1 MNVTPEDN
9 TEVVRMMGDFN
20 SYLAEGKRQHSNS
33 SLLFNMGD
41 TTAVKGDLTM
51 QLEAS
56 RSDDSTVQ
64 WDRPETAKRNRV
76 RRHEQQQ
83 AMEREGELLWT
94 RSKVAK
100 LETAITQLETKKKRD
115 KIEFEKGQETFRL
128 QYERDLEQVNDLRHK
143 LEFVV
148 KEEKQAKEELAEERK
163 KLTTMKTQMEQR
175 MMGLQREKLCIQAE
189 LEELRETSRSQ
200 ISSLR
205 NQVKRLEAE
214 LEMSD
219 SELAE
224 AQQQVQHHRGQAQA
238 RLEQVQ
244 QLQEDRIRAV
254 TAEHKVKE
262 LELQLSQV
270 QESAAMAKLMKSRL
284 SRYEQLEKD
293 NKKLLEQNKF
303 YRETSENNQ
312 LLKEKLLSLET
323 KYGRAEHSN
332 LELIKEVEDLRA
344 KLKQWEG
351 VDPSGG
357 QVPRS
362 PADIAKWI
370 AELQRKEALLT
381 EKTGQLTSS
390 ARDSEAGHKAA
401 TGRLREVESQL
412 FATTEKTNQQADLIK
427 KLQRRLL
434 LVTKDRDSIRNI
446 LVSYESEVTR
456 AGTDDALLQRLQDS
470 EEAAQRYQRHVTSL
484 EEDLQRV
491 NVQAS
496 EERIKAHK
504 LEAELSQLKASTP
517 APAPNPVN
525 SQEVNMLRK
534 KVEDLEKDR
543 QKVLEEKEILEARV
557 EQRHL
562 QGDYDPTRTKV
573 VHLGLN
579 PTMLARQHR
588 QAELER
594 LREECEKLRQRLRAA
609 EEGGSA
615 DVTASILHTPSS
627 REMEDLKKQ
636 LTTAETKNTRLK
648 EVFQQKIHEFR
659 QACYMLLGY
668 KVDVVKDNNYK
679 LMSMYA
685 ERQEDCLM
693 FQMVPGGELQL
704 LETEFSNSQAVMMMV
719 DLHLKTQHSIP
730 AFLSALT
737 LDLFSQ
743 QTIA

>member
-20 SYLAEGKRQHSNS
+20 SYLAEGRRQHSNS
-33 SLLFNMGD
+33 SLLFDIGD
-41 TTAVKGDLTM
+41 TTAGKGDLTM
-51 QLEAS
+51 KLETS
-56 RSDDSTVQ
+56 RDESTVQ

-76 RRHEQQQ
+76 RRLEQQHALEKQ
-83 AMEREGELLWT
+83 GELLWT

-100 LETAITQLETKKKRD
+100 LETAISQLETEKKRE
-115 KIEFEKGQETFRL
+115 KIEFEKGQETFRM

-143 LEFVV
+143 LEFLER
-148 KEEKQAKEELAEERK
+148 EEKQAKEELADERK
-163 KLTTMKTQMEQR
+163 KLTTIKTQSEKR
-175 MMGLQREKLCIQAE
+175 IMGLQREKLHIQAE
-189 LEELRETSRSQ
+189 LEELREGSRSQ

-270 QESAAMAKLMKSRL
+270 QESAAMAKLMKTRL
-284 SRYEQLEKD
+284 ARYEQLEKE

-332 LELIKEVEDLRA
+332 LQLIKEVEDLRA
-344 KLKQWEG
+344 RLKQWEG
-351 VDPSGG
+351 IDPSGG
-357 QVPRS
+357 QTPRS
-362 PADIAKWI
+362 PAEIAKWI

-390 ARDSEAGHKAA
+390 ARESEAGQKAA
-401 TGRLREVESQL
+401 ASRLREVESQL
-412 FATTEKTNQQADLIK
+412 FASTEKTNQQADLIK

-446 LVSYESEVTR
+446 LESYESEVTR
-456 AGTDDALLQRLQDS
+456 ASSDDGLLQRLQDS
-470 EEAAQRYQRHVTSL
+470 EESAQRYQRHMTSL
-484 EEDLQRV
+484 EEDLQRL
-491 NVQAS
+491 NAQAS
-496 EERIKAHK
+496 EERIKAHR
-504 LEAELSQLKASTP
+504 LESELSQLKTQTP
-517 APAPNPVN
+517 APAPNPIS
-525 SQEVNMLRK
+525 SQEVTTLRK

-543 QKVLEEKEILEARV
+543 QKLLEEKEILEARV

-562 QGDYDPTRTKV
+562 QGDFDPTKTKV
-573 VHLGLN
+573 VHFGLN
-579 PTMLARQHR
+579 PTALRRQHR
-588 QAELER
+588 QEELEK

-609 EEGGSA
+609 EEGGAA
-615 DVTASILHTPSS
+615 DVTASILQTPSS
-627 REMEDLKKQ
+627 KEMEDLKKQ

-704 LETEFSNSQAVMMMV
+704 LETEFSNSQAVMMLV

>member
-9 TEVVRMMGDFN
+9 TTVVRMMGDFN
-20 SYLAEGKRQHSNS
+20 SYLAEGRRQQSNS
-33 SLLFNMGD
+33 SLLFDMGD
-41 TTAVKGDLTM
+41 TTAGKGDLTM
-51 QLEAS
+51 QLDTT
-56 RSDDSTVQ
+56 RDDSTVQ

-76 RRHEQQQ
+76 RRLEQTQ
-83 AMEREGELLWT
+83 AIEKEGELLFT

-100 LETAITQLETKKKRD
+100 LETAITQLTTEKKRD

-143 LEFVV
+143 LEFLV

-163 KLTTMKTQMEQR
+163 KLTTIKTQMEKR
-175 MMGLQREKLCIQAE
+175 IMVLQREKLCVQAE
-189 LEELRETSRSQ
+189 LDELREASRSQ
-200 ISSLR
+200 ISNLR

-224 AQQQVQHHRGQAQA
+224 AQQQVQHHQGQAQA

-262 LELQLSQV
+262 LELQLNQV
-270 QESAAMAKLMKSRL
+270 QESAAMAKLMSTRL
-284 SRYEQLEKD
+284 SRYEQLEKE

-323 KYGRAEHSN
+323 KYGRADHSN
-332 LELIKEVEDLRA
+332 LELIKEVEDLRGR
-344 KLKQWEG
+344 LKQWEG
-351 VDPSGG
+351 IDPSGG
-357 QVPRS
+357 QIPRS
-362 PADIAKWI
+362 PAEIAKWI
-370 AELQRKEALLT
+370 AELQRKEVLLT

-390 ARDSEAGHKAA
+390 ARDSEAGQKAA
-401 TGRLREVESQL
+401 TGQLREVESQL
-412 FATTEKTNQQADLIK
+412 FAATEKTNQQADLIK

-456 AGTDDALLQRLQDS
+456 ASSDDAMLQRLQDS
-470 EEAAQRYQRHVTSL
+470 EEAAQRYQRHMASL
-484 EEDLQRV
+484 EEEMQRV
-491 NVQAS
+491 NAQAS

-504 LEAELSQLKASTP
+504 LEVELSQMKAQTP
-517 APAPNPVN
+517 APAPNPIS
-525 SQEVNMLRK
+525 SQEVTMLRK

-543 QKVLEEKEILEARV
+543 QKLVEEKEILEARV

-562 QGDYDPTRTKV
+562 QGDYDPTKTKV
-573 VHLGLN
+573 VHFGLN
-579 PTMLARQHR
+579 PTALRRQHR
-588 QAELER
+588 QEELEK
-594 LREECEKLRQRLRAA
+594 LREECEKLRQQLRAA
-609 EEGGSA
+609 EEGGGA
-615 DVTASILHTPSS
+615 DVTASILQTPSS
-627 REMEDLKKQ
+627 KEMEDLKKQ

-704 LETEFSNSQAVMMMV
+704 LETEFSNSQAVMMLV